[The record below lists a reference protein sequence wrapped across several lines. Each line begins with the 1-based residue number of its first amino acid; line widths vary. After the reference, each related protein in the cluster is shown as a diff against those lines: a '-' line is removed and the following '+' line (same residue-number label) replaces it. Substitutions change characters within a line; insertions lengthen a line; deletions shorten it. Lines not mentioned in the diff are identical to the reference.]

1 MYSSYGHT
9 NIYTIFIYSQSN
21 NCWDKSPKS
30 QFRLKVFSF
39 KTQKVKG
46 MFKNISYVQY
56 RFVLH
61 I

>member
-21 NCWDKSPKS
+21 NCWDKCPKS
-30 QFRLKVFSF
+30 HFRLKVFSF

-46 MFKNISYVQY
+46 IFKNTSYVPY